1 MTGSFRAKRK
11 TADRPIEDD
20 DEDEDDDEPRTVNLE
35 ERLIV

>member
-11 TADRPIEDD
+11 TADRPIE